1 MASVMKSALTLI
13 FLWLSFLPSSQAETT
28 APYMQLAEL
37 KPAPSKDLYRPEET
51 PVPSPIQPSAPSEP
65 HISRRAIDFV
75 DHYDPDNPDRN
86 TLQRHDEVT
95 RDLPQDAVGFPD
107 WMRSLRE
114 GKINPRASLD
124 GKGGMEVLELDIIL
138 RNTKEMPN
146 VRFPHSSHTM
156 WLACSNCHPQP
167 FIPKAGANHIRMED
181 IFRGQFCGMCHDRV
195 AFITFFSCTRCHSV
209 PKDSA
214 PPKPDTPKENPAP
227 RQRGSG
233 TK

>member
-1 MASVMKSALTLI
+1 MAKVMKSAI
-13 FLWLSFLPSSQAETT
+13 IPIILWLSLLPPSQAAT
-28 APYMQLAEL
+28 AVPYMQLAGL
-37 KPAPSKDLYRPEET
+37 KSAPTKDLYQLEPQPLPE
-51 PVPSPIQPSAPSEP
+51 QPSAPNEP

-75 DHYDPDNPDRN
+75 DYYDPDNPDRN

-95 RDLPQDAVGFPD
+95 RNLPQDAVGFPD

-114 GKINPRASLD
+114 GKINPRASLN
-124 GKGGMEVLELDIIL
+124 GKDSMDVLDLDIIL

-156 WLACSNCHPQP
+156 WLACSNCHPKP
-167 FIPKAGANHIRMED
+167 FIPKAGANQIRMAD

-195 AFITFFSCTRCHSV
+195 AFITFFSCMRCHSV

-214 PPKPDTPKENPAP
+214 PPKQDVPKEKPAS
-227 RQRGSG
+227 R
-233 TK
+233 